1 MKKDDLVSLLL
12 SEGRLFDSQIS
23 GILNILK
30 PRLQIMISQINSSK
44 GKKFKEI
51 VIIKEGEQG
60 NLIREIISRETE
72 ENKILDNRDKRLK
85 KGIKQIDVAR
95 KEGLIAVNTRQGI
108 KNRNLLV
115 NRIMQQNLNSMIEA
129 QTILND

>member
-1 MKKDDLVSLLL
+1 MNKHYKKLKRFILQDL
-12 SEGRLFDSQIS
+12 R
-23 GILNILK
+23 
-30 PRLQIMISQINSSK
+30 NSSK
-44 GKKFKEI
+44 GKKI